1 MHSTSAIES
10 VRRKSLAIIGWP
22 LGGHLKS
29 LAILV
34 AVFLS
39 LLCGPGWS
47 FAQGIKQVQHIV
59 FIVKENHTYDNY
71 FGQFPGGNG
80 VTEGLYRGRTIHL
93 SHAADSVPDI
103 CHSQGCA
110 WQAYD
115 GGRMDK
121 FAFGNATNL
130 PSYQQY
136 NQHDI
141 SGYWDLAS
149 QYVLADNFFSSAL
162 GPSFPNHLLTVG
174 AFTGAADNPNN
185 LPAPSSG
192 QGWGCDVSG
201 ILELVETLEFGFRE
215 LAAPCFDVRTL
226 PDELDA
232 AGISWKYYAPP
243 SDIAGYQWSA
253 LDAIYHI
260 RYGADWQKVVSFQQ
274 FAKDAAAGNLPAVS
288 WLIAPYQFSEHPP
301 YSVHGG
307 MQWTLQQLQALT
319 SGPDWASTVVFI
331 TWDDFGGWYDH
342 VPPPEVDAVGLGFR
356 VPLLVVSPFAK
367 QGYILHD
374 QSDFVS
380 VVKFIE
386 ERFGLAPLT
395 SRDANASD
403 LTNAFNFG
411 D

>member
-1 MHSTSAIES
+1 M
-10 VRRKSLAIIGWP
+10 
-22 LGGHLKS
+22 
-29 LAILV
+29 
-34 AVFLS
+34 
-39 LLCGPGWS
+39 
-47 FAQGIKQVQHIV
+47 
-59 FIVKENHTYDNY
+59 
-71 FGQFPGGNG
+71 
-80 VTEGLYRGRTIHL
+80 
-93 SHAADSVPDI
+93 
-103 CHSQGCA
+103 
-110 WQAYD
+110 
-115 GGRMDK
+115 
-121 FAFGNATNL
+121 
-130 PSYQQY
+130 
-136 NQHDI
+136 
-141 SGYWDLAS
+141 
-149 QYVLADNFFSSAL
+149 
-162 GPSFPNHLLTVG
+162 
-174 AFTGAADNPNN
+174 
-185 LPAPSSG
+185 
-192 QGWGCDVSG
+192 
-201 ILELVETLEFGFRE
+201 
-215 LAAPCFDVRTL
+215 
-226 PDELDA
+226 
-232 AGISWKYYAPP
+232 
-243 SDIAGYQWSA
+243 SA